1 MSEFYQE
8 HTSADRI
15 AAAPVTTSDAITQL
29 LQRHAD
35 GDARALDQ
43 LLPLVYTELRQLAR
57 SQRRRVADDNAT
69 LNTTALAHEAYLRLA
84 RSDGQYAHRGQFFAV
99 MAVAMR
105 QLLVDD
111 ARRRRRAKRGGG
123 AAVVEL
129 ADHDRAVEQQTD
141 LILAVDEALGRLE
154 QLSPRLRAV
163 VECRFYLGLDEQ
175 ETARALEVTD
185 RTVRRDWTKARAWL
199 QVELG
204 RGSSGSAVIPA

>member
-1 MSEFYQE
+1 M
-8 HTSADRI
+8 A
-15 AAAPVTTSDAITQL
+15 TSDAITQL

-57 SQRRRVADDNAT
+57 LQRRRVADGEGT
-69 LNTTALAHEAYLRLA
+69 LNTTALAHEAYLRLVK
-84 RSDGQYAHRGQFFAV
+84 SDGQYAHRGQFFAV

-111 ARRRRRAKRGGG
+111 ARRRRRVKRGGG
-123 AAVVEL
+123 AAIVEL
-129 ADHDRAVEQQTD
+129 GDHDLAVEPQTE
-141 LILAVDEALGRLE
+141 LILAVDEALGRLD
-154 QLSPRLRAV
+154 QLNPRLRAV
-163 VECRFYLGLDEQ
+163 VECRFFLGLDEQ
-175 ETARALEVTD
+175 ETAHALEVTD

-204 RGSSGSAVIPA
+204 RGPTASPATVTE